1 MKLHFS
7 CFLSLFF
14 KFNQKKN
21 KKSRAT
27 ILIFFLLYLSLT
39 FSPPTFPP
47 APSNANQKTGMHHD
61 RGNIVLL
68 KLVNKIVNLLYCQ
81 IVQIKIRSFCRLFRF
96 STFITDHCLFEN
108 QQAVFRCCLHG
119 VWFPAKKGWNCPKLH
134 KVWAKQT
141 EVSQKGKLTPPLLI
155 SLPPSRHEKASWCQ
169 KMTKCAM
176 SRGSKY
182 YCWEK

>member
-1 MKLHFS
+1 MVFHISLQMRISICLHETPNITT
-7 CFLSLFF
+7 CTV
-14 KFNQKKN
+14 KWKD
-21 KKSRAT
+21 R
-27 ILIFFLLYLSLT
+27 
-39 FSPPTFPP
+39 
-47 APSNANQKTGMHHD
+47 MHHD

-169 KMTKCAM
+169 KRTKCAM